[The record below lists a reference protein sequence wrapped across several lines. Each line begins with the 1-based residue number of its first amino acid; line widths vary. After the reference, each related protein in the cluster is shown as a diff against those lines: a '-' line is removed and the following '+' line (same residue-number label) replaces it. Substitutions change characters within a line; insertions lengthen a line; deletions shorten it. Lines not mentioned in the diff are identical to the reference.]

1 MKKYFILLI
10 PFLISACANPI
21 NRHTAIEYSR
31 GCRALQAQNEWWKA
45 RMACG
50 RALTNAKLGRA
61 SDNELAIYWYEYGR
75 TSGAICDYVEAQKG
89 LEEAI
94 KLDEAT
100 GGPLHM
106 SLIEMAKLK
115 SAQRQFGEALDYYKR
130 GVAIMQNRA
139 EKEDPLG
146 LAKIFE
152 EQAEIY
158 RQLGNTALSK
168 EFEERAQKLR
178 RDNPDKKSRTDH
190 TPYGKFCHQ
199 KS

>member
-10 PFLISACANPI
+10 PLLISACANPI
-21 NRHTAIEYSR
+21 NLKTASMYAE
-31 GCRALQAQNEWWKA
+31 GCRNFKEQNEWWKA
-45 RMACG
+45 RRACG
-50 RALTNAKLGRA
+50 RTAVNAELGGA
-61 SDNELAIYWYEYGR
+61 PDGTVAIYWYEYGR

-89 LEEAI
+89 LEKAI

-100 GGPLHM
+100 GGPVYM

-115 SAQRQFGEALDYYKR
+115 SVQGQFNEALDYYKK
-130 GVAIMQNRA
+130 GLTIIQDIA
-139 EKEDPLG
+139 EKEDPVG
-146 LAKIFE
+146 LAEILE

-158 RQLGNTALSK
+158 RQLGNIALSK
-168 EFEERAQKLR
+168 EQKERAQKLR
-178 RDNPDKKSRTDH
+178 TANPDKESRTDH